1 MHEEFQTIYQNR
13 IINELSRLS
22 SGMATK
28 DKFSGD
34 HFIIGRHDLSI
45 GGETWTSANMR
56 VFDAL
61 LLEAVKNNGEYAFL
75 YTSNFAELCGISKIV
90 ARRQMIQTA
99 DILNTIR
106 NKEVSELFNCKSHR
120 GSIFIEFKGAF
131 MDSITGN
138 SGKGVMPFPL
148 QLFRIDLNKYPQA
161 YKYGRIITARKFMNI
176 GKTNENI
183 IRVKDLCGAGYDS
196 KTCGG
201 YERKI
206 LLPLLKNM
214 DALQDIFSYKWKGS
228 PPLTYAEFLKATF
241 IIEWKAYPDSFDYVA
256 NRRNKRKDT
265 A

>member
-1 MHEEFQTIYQNR
+1 MHEEFQTIYQNE
-13 IINELSRLS
+13 ITNELSVLCS
-22 SGMATK
+22 SMRDNVFDSINGKYLT
-28 DKFSGD
+28 
-34 HFIIGRHDLSI
+34 I
-45 GGETWTSANMR
+45 GGQVWTSANLR

-75 YTSNFAELCGISKIV
+75 YTSDFAELCGITNVTARQQIV
-90 ARRQMIQTA
+90 KAA
-99 DILNTIR
+99 GILNTIT
-106 NKEVSELFNCKSHR
+106 NSELSKLFYCKLYR
-120 GSIFIEFKGAF
+120 GSISIEFTDTF
-131 MDSITGN
+131 NDSITGN

-183 IRVKDLCGAGYDS
+183 IRVKDLCGAGHDS

-228 PPLTYAEFLKATF
+228 PPLTYAEFLKSSF
-241 IIEWKAYPDSFDYVA
+241 IIEWKSYA
-256 NRRNKRKDT
+256 NHFEYIEKRRSKQKDT